1 MTKTTTPSSR
11 LPRFRRAPKA
21 APGIRLTDRDRALL
35 YDLFHYRV
43 LPTSLIVERQF
54 GSMTRG
60 RNRLKLLYHHGYV
73 DRTFRPS
80 VGPATSEAVYSL
92 GPSAVAEL
100 ATFYGLE
107 PGAIR
112 RRRTNGRIDPHFL
125 EHRLLVA
132 RFRIRLAASGAPLG
146 VGIHDWREDGEA
158 ELSGRVGREHFRV
171 APDGMAWVKSKHAR
185 FAFCLEADR
194 GTMTVGR
201 VKTKFERYLAAGRAG
216 SMQTSFGAAR
226 FRVLVVAPTEARLAS
241 LKAGAESVRARNV
254 WLAAEPDLEQNLVT
268 GAVWRRA
275 GKSEGFPLLKREQI
289 EGTPERST

>member
-1 MTKTTTPSSR
+1 
-11 LPRFRRAPKA
+11 
-21 APGIRLTDRDRALL
+21 
-35 YDLFHYRV
+35 
-43 LPTSLIVERQF
+43 
-54 GSMTRG
+54 MTRG

-92 GPSAVAEL
+92 GPAAVAEL

-112 RRRTNGRIDPHFL
+112 RRRANGRIDPLFL

-146 VGIHDWREDGEA
+146 VGIHDWRENGEA
-158 ELSGRVGREHFRV
+158 ELAGRAGSDAFRV
-171 APDGMAWVKSKHAR
+171 TPDGMAWVKSKRAR

-201 VKTKFERYLAAGRAG
+201 VKSKFQRYLAAARAG
-216 SMQTSFGAAR
+216 AMHEAIGAAR
-226 FRVLVVAPTEARLAS
+226 FRVLVVAPTEVRLNS
-241 LKAGAESVRARNV
+241 LKEAAESARARNV
-254 WLAAEPDLEQNLVT
+254 WLTSEPDLEHNLVT
-268 GAVWRRA
+268 DAVWRRA

-289 EGTPERST
+289 ADTNERST